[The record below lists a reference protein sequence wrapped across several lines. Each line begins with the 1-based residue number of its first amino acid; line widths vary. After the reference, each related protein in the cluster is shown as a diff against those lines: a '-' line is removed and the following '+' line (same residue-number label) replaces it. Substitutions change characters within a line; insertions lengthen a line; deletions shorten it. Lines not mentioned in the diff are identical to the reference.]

1 MKGDKEYGSDYKY
14 VPATSILSGSG
25 IEVLPDLY
33 QFTVQI
39 VNIHL
44 VGNPEKNEPFIL
56 VDAGMPKSAHMIIST
71 VEERFG
77 KGSRPDAIILTHG
90 HFDHVGALLELVDKW
105 DIPVYAHPLELPYLT
120 GEKNY
125 PEPDWSVEG
134 GLVAKMSPMFPNEPI
149 QVGDHIETLP
159 DDGTVPFLD
168 DFEWIHTPG
177 HSPGQVALFR
187 ESDKTL
193 IAADTFVTVKQEYL
207 YKVMTQ
213 EKEISGPPRYLTT
226 DWEAARRSVEKLAE
240 LKPEVAV
247 TGHGL
252 PMKGEELR
260 TNLEKLVLHFDDIA
274 IPKYGKYVQ

>member
-1 MKGDKEYGSDYKY
+1 MKGDKKYGSDYKY

-159 DDGTVPFLD
+159 DNGTVPFLD

>member
-1 MKGDKEYGSDYKY
+1 MKGDKTYGTDYKY
-14 VPATSILSGSG
+14 IPATSILSGSG

-44 VGNPEKNEPFIL
+44 VGNPEKNEPFVLI
-56 VDAGMPKSAHMIIST
+56 DAGMPKSANMIISA

-77 KGSRPDAIILTHG
+77 EGSRPEAIILTHG
-90 HFDHVGALLELVDKW
+90 HFDHVGALIELIDKW
-105 DIPVYAHPLELPYLT
+105 DIRVYAHSLEIPYLT
-120 GEKNY
+120 GKKKY

-149 QVGDHIETLP
+149 QVSGSIETLP
-159 DDGTVPFLD
+159 EDGTVPFLD
-168 DFEWIHTPG
+168 EFKWIHTPG
-177 HSPGQVALFR
+177 HSPGQVALYR
-187 ESDKTL
+187 ERDKTL

-213 EKEISGPPRYLTT
+213 EQEISGPPRYLTT
-226 DWEAARRSVEKLAE
+226 DWEAAKQSVEKLAE

-274 IPKYGKYVQ
+274 KPKYGKYVQ

>member
-1 MKGDKEYGSDYKY
+1 MKGDKKYGSDYKY

-56 VDAGMPKSAHMIIST
+56 VDAGMPKSAHMIISA

-159 DDGTVPFLD
+159 DNGTVPFLD